1 MRAIKTFLWI
11 QLVLG
16 LLGGFLAL
24 AAIHSGEMSKAWV
37 YGLRVEHDKM
47 KQAAEYHAP
56 LAIRD
61 QSFDQI
67 LSDFEESGQ
76 NLATV
81 AFYWLLTCGA
91 LVLFAIV
98 MLGLVGRLTPPNQS
112 PEPTRLGA
120 LGSPTSRGL
129 ASVAVLAWLSF
140 GR

>member
-47 KQAAEYHAP
+47 KQTPDYHTP
-56 LAIRD
+56 SAIRD

-91 LVLFAIV
+91 LVLLAIV
-98 MLGLVGRLTPPNQS
+98 MLGLVGRYSPPNKS
-112 PEPTRLGA
+112 PEPTAVGA
-120 LGSPTSRGL
+120 CSS
-129 ASVAVLAWLSF
+129 AVAVHAVSRWWLSF
-140 GR
+140 FR